1 MDFLENSALPKGV
14 RVLDVGCGW
23 GLGGIYCAKKYGAT
37 VTGADIDPKVFPYL
51 RLHAEINSVSV
62 ATILKGIDELTDSFL
77 KDVDVIIGAD
87 ICFWDTLG
95 GSLERLVSRAL
106 DSGVKLVLIADPGRL
121 PFDKFGEE
129 LVHNMKGQM
138 WTRAVQHPY
147 CINGKVLK
155 VGSIHS

>member
-1 MDFLENSALPKGV
+1 MDFLEKSALPKGV

-62 ATILKGIDELTDSFL
+62 ATILKGIDELTYSFL

-138 WTRAVQHPY
+138 WTRTVQHPY
-147 CINGKVLK
+147 FINGKVLK
-155 VGSIHS
+155 IGSIHS